1 MGLSNV
7 TRMNKYKYYLFD
19 KKETVAIEAE
29 DILEADKKLQEQ
41 TGIVA
46 LNNPRVLVDISFD
59 KSIDQV

>member
-1 MGLSNV
+1 
-7 TRMNKYKYYLFD
+7 MNKYKYYLFD

-46 LNNPRVLVDISFD
+46 LNNQRVLVDISFD